1 MGDYIRWDFIFLR
14 CIFSFIV
21 AIIYGIIYTKTKTA
35 REIEKKYERIKIGKI
50 QQALTDNNIYER
62 TLQSYNY
69 AWMMVKA
76 VLPYLLMG
84 LAIVSYIA
92 DYILD
97 ELIEPFLIGYT
108 RIFINALVE
117 GPLYTPS

>member
-1 MGDYIRWDFIFLR
+1 M
-14 CIFSFIV
+14 
-21 AIIYGIIYTKTKTA
+21 AITYAIIYTKTKTA

-50 QQALTDNNIYER
+50 QQAFTDNNIYER
-62 TLQSYNY
+62 TLQSYYNY

-117 GPLYTPS
+117 DPLYTPS

>member
-1 MGDYIRWDFIFLR
+1 M
-14 CIFSFIV
+14 

>member
-97 ELIEPFLIGYT
+97 ELIEPFLIG
-108 RIFINALVE
+108 
-117 GPLYTPS
+117 

>member
-1 MGDYIRWDFIFLR
+1 
-14 CIFSFIV
+14 
-21 AIIYGIIYTKTKTA
+21 
-35 REIEKKYERIKIGKI
+35 
-50 QQALTDNNIYER
+50 
-62 TLQSYNY
+62 
-69 AWMMVKA
+69 MVKA